1 MTLALDTDV
10 LVHWTMSGA
19 PQHAAARRLVQE
31 ELAAGARIAFAP
43 QTCWEFL
50 HIATDARRFPRPLS
64 MPRAL
69 ARLRAWWDA
78 PETVRLEPDASV
90 VHAVMELMSRHGL
103 GRKRILDTA
112 LAATLRVCGVRR
124 LATFNARDFVALG
137 FIDVVVP
144 RPTR

>member
-10 LVHWTMSGA
+10 LVHWSMAGA
-19 PQHAAARRLVQE
+19 PRHAAALRLVHD
-31 ELAAGARIAFAP
+31 ELDAGTRIALAP

-50 HIATDARRFPRPLS
+50 HIATDARRFPRPLT
-64 MPRAL
+64 MVQAL
-69 ARLRAWWDA
+69 ERLRAWWDA
-78 PETVRLEPDASV
+78 PETARLEPDASV
-90 VHAVMELMSRHGL
+90 VHVVMELMARHGL

-124 LATFNARDFVALG
+124 LATFNPRDFIALG

-144 RPTR
+144 GDDD